1 MATSDAAPRLP
12 RGPHG
17 LSREQVAR
25 SQRRRMVIAMT
36 EHMASHGYG
45 ATRVADIVEGA
56 GVSRESFY
64 AQFASKEA
72 CFMAAYDDTVAWTL
86 SRTTEQAARPGAD
99 VAARFRIGLRTF
111 LEAVS
116 AAPEAARLFLIE
128 VYAVGPE
135 ATARRAAAQQEFT
148 QLVVSELGCET
159 AAERFAAEALVAAVG
174 SMVTTRLAAGEADTI
189 PALYE
194 PVLALAARL
203 LPR

>member
-1 MATSDAAPRLP
+1 MATPDLERRLP

-17 LSREQVAR
+17 LSRDEVVR
-25 SQRRRMVIAMT
+25 SQRRRMIVAMT

-72 CFMAAYDDTVAWTL
+72 CFMAAYDDTVAWALT
-86 SRTTEQAARPGAD
+86 RTVGPPPEGESGGAE
-99 VAARFRIGLRTF
+99 RFASGLRRF
-111 LEAVS
+111 LEAAR
-116 AAPEAARLFLIE
+116 AAPDAARLFLIE

-135 ATARRAAAQQEFT
+135 ATARRAVAQHEFT
-148 QLVVSELGCET
+148 EIVVRELACESE
-159 AAERFAAEALVAAVG
+159 AERFAAEALVAAVG
-174 SMVTTRLAAGEADTI
+174 SMVSTRLAADEAHTI
-189 PALYE
+189 PELYE
-194 PVLALAARL
+194 PVLELTQRL